1 MTAHHPWPAF
11 RPRARS
17 YATSA
22 FLLAVLVLFGTS
34 PLHGQRLRDRLSQ
47 LFIFGSGQD
56 PLFLAGSATSSNPA
70 NVRVHGSHY
79 IPAAVAENGSV
90 IGFITGALA
99 SRVSN
104 VPIGATTSGVTF
116 RFEGG
121 VPVSTSTSSGPIF
134 AERSQTLGHGR
145 VLAGISRSSFDFTS
159 LRGTPL
165 DALRLTFTHEN
176 VDFPGCDAIAGDD
189 CTNMGVPSFE
199 NDVMNFDLSLNI
211 HVAVTSFYLTYGLS
225 DRVDFGIVIPVL
237 SNSFD
242 GSSLATIVP
251 FGPGPASHFFAG
263 TATNP
268 TLTANRFVSGKASGI
283 GDVATRLKINVH
295 QSATTGVAL
304 LFDGRFPTGDEADL
318 LGSGKF
324 AGRAIGILSST
335 FGAFS
340 PHVNLG
346 LLYSADTTRNNV
358 VLATAGFDHLLGKG
372 ITMAAEV
379 VSEFQMGESKLH
391 LPNPVHIGTP
401 FNRVINPTSIPNIRD
416 DIVNG
421 SFGFKFAAANRTT
434 VVTNALFPLND
445 GGLRAR
451 LTYTLGVEYAY

>member
-1 MTAHHPWPAF
+1 M
-11 RPRARS
+11 
-17 YATSA
+17 
-22 FLLAVLVLFGTS
+22 
-34 PLHGQRLRDRLSQ
+34 
-47 LFIFGSGQD
+47 
-56 PLFLAGSATSSNPA
+56 
-70 NVRVHGSHY
+70 
-79 IPAAVAENGSV
+79 
-90 IGFITGALA
+90 
-99 SRVSN
+99 
-104 VPIGATTSGVTF
+104 PIGATTSGVTF

-134 AERSQTLGHGR
+134 AERAQTLGNGR
-145 VLAGISRSSFDFTS
+145 VLAGLSRSSFNFTS

-165 DALRLTFTHEN
+165 DALHLTFTHEN
-176 VDFPGCDAIAGDD
+176 VNFDGCSAIAGDD
-189 CTNMGVPSFE
+189 CAKMGVPTLE
-199 NDVMNFDLSLNI
+199 NEVMNFDLSLNI

-225 DRVDFGIVIPVL
+225 NRVDLGVVIPVL
-237 SNSFD
+237 QNSFD

-251 FGPGPASHFFAG
+251 FSSGPAAHFFAG
-263 TATNP
+263 TPENP
-268 TLTANRFVSGKASGI
+268 TLAATRSVSGRASGI

-304 LFDGRFPTGDEADL
+304 LLDGRFPTGDEADL

-324 AGRAIGILSST
+324 AGRAVGILSST

-358 VLATAGFDHLLGKG
+358 VLATVGFDHLLGKG

-379 VSEFQMGESKLH
+379 VSESQLGESRLH
-391 LPNPVHIGTP
+391 LPKPVHIVAP
-401 FNRVINPTSIPNIRD
+401 FRRTVYPTSIPDIRD

-421 SFGFKFAAANRTT
+421 SLGFKFSAANRTT